1 MATLTSQLVI
11 ELLDRV
17 SAPARRASEAMSG
30 LSRRIR
36 EASSTR
42 VSVTDRLD
50 AALARN
56 ARALETA
63 RLGVA
68 DAIGSYYSLQS
79 AIAGPVQAAADF
91 ESVMADVAKVVD
103 FPTPE
108 AFAQFQSDLLAMSR
122 NIPFA
127 VEGLGE
133 IAAAAGQAGIAGKDL
148 LRFTEAAAKIGV
160 AFDVSS
166 DYAGGAMANLMTALG
181 LTIDE
186 TILLA
191 DAMNHLSNNQASSAA
206 EILHVVKNVGAQ
218 AKMFGFSAEQTSAFA
233 SAMIAAGAQS
243 DVAATSFM
251 NMGKALTRGAA
262 ATGSQREAFAQLGL
276 DAEDVAKK
284 MQEDAVGTTV
294 DVLRRISQLPKEQQA
309 AISSQLFGDEARAL
323 GPLMTNLDLLMKSLG
338 LVADEAGYAGSSM
351 QEFDAQSGTFNANL
365 QKFRSVI
372 KELQI
377 RLGTALIPALTRLGE
392 VLTPMITKVSELAT
406 AYPELTT
413 AVVGAAAAF
422 VAFKG
427 TLAGLRFVGLLSAG
441 GALSMMAKGMT
452 AIRAAGLAASLGC
465 AAFSRGLALLTLS
478 PVIAALRR
486 ARTAMIAFGVTSSL
500 LGRGAAFRMLG
511 TSVLAA
517 VNPLRLVRG
526 AMGAAAVGIRALG
539 AALIAN
545 PIGLALTGLALA
557 GGFIYRNWSGLQAMW
572 AGFKEGF
579 VSALEPV
586 LPTLEPVIDIVKRVA
601 GAISGLVPELNA
613 SSDKWHEWGEG
624 FGEIA
629 ASIVNGTAEFFAAGA
644 KIIQSLW
651 DGAVETFN
659 SFIAWVKGIPG
670 RIVDAIGSIDLS
682 SLITFGEPPRW
693 LKWLMGDEETVGPT
707 MPAPPSQA
715 ALGALDDDQRAAAET
730 LMAARAAGDLPTPE
744 YLDDLFDYAGQLRE
758 EMANVQAQIDQIDQ
772 NGPMGDTIAAPLQRD
787 LRQLQEELVSVE
799 AELQTGRERADEV
812 TEALRRLG
820 ETEAEPEINTTSID
834 RALDRVRALRSE
846 MRAVERGVDAP
857 LPATPPLDGAR
868 AKGGPVSRGGSYLV
882 GEDGPEVITP
892 SRAGFV
898 HSFDALTQMV
908 KALRAVAT
916 LSPVLQDSGPEL
928 ISPPTEVAVPEVEPI
943 DLPAPD
949 ANSLK
954 PSAGSA
960 PVMEN
965 GDAVEVTAPLVH
977 APDVIDVPARGVS
990 APDALDV
997 PAPELRAPRLLDIP
1011 RPTLNGP
1018 AVLDVPTP
1026 EMRGPE
1032 TVQFAAPEMNPPD
1045 ALDVPVPQ
1053 LQAPEAVDVPA
1064 PRVVDPDPVQLETPR
1079 VTAPADGNSPET
1091 RAPAAPPET
1100 SGTTTDQANKIEVH
1114 ISQITV
1120 SPVITTT
1127 ERVDPAELSQAIT
1140 AAMRDQ
1146 VRETFRGVFADTS
1159 MRFA

>member
-1 MATLTSQLVI
+1 
-11 ELLDRV
+11 
-17 SAPARRASEAMSG
+17 
-30 LSRRIR
+30 
-36 EASSTR
+36 
-42 VSVTDRLD
+42 
-50 AALARN
+50 
-56 ARALETA
+56 
-63 RLGVA
+63 
-68 DAIGSYYSLQS
+68 
-79 AIAGPVQAAADF
+79 
-91 ESVMADVAKVVD
+91 
-103 FPTPE
+103 
-108 AFAQFQSDLLAMSR
+108 
-122 NIPFA
+122 
-127 VEGLGE
+127 
-133 IAAAAGQAGIAGKDL
+133 
-148 LRFTEAAAKIGV
+148 
-160 AFDVSS
+160 
-166 DYAGGAMANLMTALG
+166 
-181 LTIDE
+181 
-186 TILLA
+186 
-191 DAMNHLSNNQASSAA
+191 
-206 EILHVVKNVGAQ
+206 
-218 AKMFGFSAEQTSAFA
+218 MFGFSAEQTSAFA

-338 LVADEAGYAGSSM
+338 LVADEAEYAGSSM
-351 QEFDAQSGTFNANL
+351 NEFAAQSGTFNANL
-365 QKFRSVI
+365 QKFQSVI

-377 RLGTALIPALTRLGE
+377 RLGAALIPALTRLGE
-392 VLTPMITKVSELAT
+392 AITPLITKISELAE
-406 AYPELTT
+406 AYPEVTT

-422 VAFKG
+422 IAFKG
-427 TLAGLRFVGLLSAG
+427 ALAGLRFVGLLGAG
-441 GALSMMAKGMT
+441 GALSMMTKGIT

-465 AAFSRGLALLTLS
+465 AVFSRGLALLTLS

-511 TSVLAA
+511 ASVLAA

-557 GGFIYRNWSGLQAMW
+557 GGVIYKNWSGLKEMW

-579 VSALEPV
+579 VAALEPV
-586 LPTLEPVIDIVKRVA
+586 LPTLEPVIDIVRRVA
-601 GAISGLVPELNA
+601 TAISGLIPELNA
-613 SSDKWHEWGEG
+613 SSAKWREWGEG

-629 ASIVNGTAEFFAAGA
+629 ATIVNSSVRFFAAGA
-644 KIIQSLW
+644 ELIQSLW
-651 DGAVETFN
+651 DGAVEIFN

-682 SLITFGEPPRW
+682 SLISFGEPPRW
-693 LKWLMGDEETVGPT
+693 LKWLMGEEETAGPT
-707 MPAPPSQA
+707 MPAPLSQA
-715 ALGALDDDQRAAAET
+715 ALGALDGDQRAAAET

-744 YLDDLFDYAGQLRE
+744 YLDDLSDYAGQLRA
-758 EMANVQAQIDQIDQ
+758 EMANVQAQIDQIDE

-799 AELQTGRERADEV
+799 KELQTGRERADAV
-812 TEALRRLG
+812 TEALRILG
-820 ETEAEPEINTTSID
+820 EAEVEPEITTASIG
-834 RALDRVRALRSE
+834 RALERVRALRSE
-846 MRAVERGVDAP
+846 IRAVERGADAP

-898 HSFDALTQMV
+898 HTHAALSNMV
-908 KALRAVAT
+908 KTLRAVAT
-916 LSPVLQDSGPEL
+916 LSPVLQAPGPEL
-928 ISPPTEVAVPEVEPI
+928 ISPPQEVTAPEVEPI
-943 DLPAPD
+943 DLPVPEVRQSEPQTVPAPD
-949 ANSLK
+949 AKSLK
-954 PSAGSA
+954 QSSGSA

-965 GDAVEVTAPLVH
+965 GDAVEVPAPLVH
-977 APDVIDVPARGVS
+977 APDVIDVPAPEVS
-990 APDALDV
+990 AP
-997 PAPELRAPRLLDIP
+997 
-1011 RPTLNGP
+1011 
-1018 AVLDVPTP
+1018 AVIDVPTP
-1026 EMRGPE
+1026 EMRDPE
-1032 TVQFAAPEMNPPD
+1032 AVQVNAPELNQLDALDLAAPEVNPPD
-1045 ALDVPVPQ
+1045 ALNVPEQQ
-1053 LQAPEAVDVPA
+1053 LNAPPAVDVPT
-1064 PRVVDPDPVQLETPR
+1064 PRMVDPDPVQLETPQ

-1100 SGTTTDQANKIEVH
+1100 SGTTTDQATTIEVH
-1114 ISQITV
+1114 IGQITV
-1120 SPVITTT
+1120 SPTLATT
-1127 ERVDPAELSQAIT
+1127 ERVDPAELSQVIT